1 TGLALDKGLYT
12 PDEYPAFSKDE
23 LFELSKLDYPDL
35 GHEVLFKLIGDQLP
49 APVLRK
55 ITKDAY
61 NFPVPLD
68 SVHKNKFVLRL
79 DKGPTASFKDF
90 AARTMARLMQY
101 FTKQDGRELLILT
114 ATSGDTGGAVASAFF
129 GMGNIKV
136 VVLFPRDEVSN
147 RQRRQMTTLGGNV
160 TAIAIDGKFD
170 DCQALV
176 KDAFA
181 DPKLRH
187 LNLSSANSINVG
199 RLLPQ
204 SIYYFWAF
212 FRANERDLEHGT
224 FNPSIVSVPSGNF
237 GNLMGGFIAKKMGLP
252 ILKFI
257 ASVNENDEV
266 PVFLKTG
273 VYKKI
278 KPSRKCLSNAMNV
291 GHPSN
296 LARIVD
302 LYGGIMDH
310 DGIIHEMPDMERL
323 RADLDSYSI
332 SDNET
337 RQIIADVYEKHKYI
351 LEAHGAVG
359 WGGLMKFLE
368 RNQTNPKYP
377 LITFETADPAK
388 FPNEIKEILGIEPPM
403 PPSLKAMQEKEENWV
418 ELSKEYKN
426 FKNYLV
432 KNY

>member
-1 TGLALDKGLYT
+1 
-12 PDEYPAFSKDE
+12 
-23 LFELSKLDYPDL
+23 
-35 GHEVLFKLIGDQLP
+35 
-49 APVLRK
+49 
-55 ITKDAY
+55 
-61 NFPVPLD
+61 
-68 SVHKNKFVLRL
+68 
-79 DKGPTASFKDF
+79 
-90 AARTMARLMQY
+90 
-101 FTKQDGRELLILT
+101 
-114 ATSGDTGGAVASAFF
+114 
-129 GMGNIKV
+129 
-136 VVLFPRDEVSN
+136 
-147 RQRRQMTTLGGNV
+147 
-160 TAIAIDGKFD
+160 
-170 DCQALV
+170 
-176 KDAFA
+176 
-181 DPKLRH
+181 
-187 LNLSSANSINVG
+187 
-199 RLLPQ
+199 
-204 SIYYFWAF
+204 
-212 FRANERDLEHGT
+212 
-224 FNPSIVSVPSGNF
+224 
-237 GNLMGGFIAKKMGLP
+237 
-252 ILKFI
+252 
-257 ASVNENDEV
+257 V